1 MPSGR
6 YRIVRKLGEGGMG
19 RTYLVRDRKLGKY
32 WAMKEWKEAEA
43 GEEAFWRE
51 GAVLRNLEHSCFPRI
66 VEIFRENG
74 KRYLVMDWIQG
85 VTLEEEIISHGS
97 LPIPTAVRYA
107 IQLCGALALLHEG
120 EPKILHLDLKP
131 SNIILTQE
139 GVKLIDFGNALQAGT
154 AGGKMMLC
162 RERQAGT
169 PGYVPPELLTDGIE
183 AADERSDIYGLG
195 AVLYAMLMGK
205 SPGAGGEREGGL
217 KAGFWKEGAE
227 PVLPPGLRRVLTCAL
242 QEKKENRYASVE
254 EMCLELQRV
263 LEKENGRKRGKRM
276 GFSFCLAGIGA
287 AACIALATSTFP
299 VGTEGARQRGSSPNT
314 WNEAEAD
321 IGCPVIRQEKRT
333 KKNKRYIR
341 GMAEADKWGRLPY
354 EGLLENFRERIEEEA
369 MRAEKMLNAGLEFF
383 EKKGRVKKT
392 DH

>member
-1 MPSGR
+1 M
-6 YRIVRKLGEGGMG
+6 
-19 RTYLVRDRKLGKY
+19 
-32 WAMKEWKEAEA
+32 
-43 GEEAFWRE
+43 
-51 GAVLRNLEHSCFPRI
+51 LRNLEHSCFPRI

-183 AADERSDIYGLG
+183 AVSYTHLDVY
-195 AVLYAMLMGK
+195 
-205 SPGAGGEREGGL
+205 
-217 KAGFWKEGAE
+217 
-227 PVLPPGLRRVLTCAL
+227 
-242 QEKKENRYASVE
+242 
-254 EMCLELQRV
+254 
-263 LEKENGRKRGKRM
+263 KRQ
-276 GFSFCLAGIGA
+276 GFSGKNIWAGTARRGYA
-287 AACIALATSTFP
+287 A
-299 VGTEGARQRGSSPNT
+299 
-314 WNEAEAD
+314 
-321 IGCPVIRQEKRT
+321 
-333 KKNKRYIR
+333 
-341 GMAEADKWGRLPY
+341 
-354 EGLLENFRERIEEEA
+354 
-369 MRAEKMLNAGLEFF
+369 
-383 EKKGRVKKT
+383 
-392 DH
+392 